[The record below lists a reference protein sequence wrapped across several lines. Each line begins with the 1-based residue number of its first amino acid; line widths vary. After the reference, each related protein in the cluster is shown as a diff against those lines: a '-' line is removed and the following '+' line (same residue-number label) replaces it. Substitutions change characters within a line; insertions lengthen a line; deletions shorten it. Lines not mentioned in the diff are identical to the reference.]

1 MPGTYPA
8 GPADLHADVV
18 GVELTIDG
26 MLVVADRVD
35 LAEFTAL
42 GIRANIGDEDLRALV
57 WDQVRRDL
65 IGQGVLDGQG
75 YPDPAVAQMIDAL
88 GRAERTLECRWFRR
102 ADATMIR
109 FVLCRRGECQV
120 IAVRDGDLV
129 VLQRFAPQVAL
140 ADMVTS
146 VLGPAEPAEVE
157 PLTGLAAELA
167 ECTTAAQ
174 LAAHGVGAASARRYA
189 EITGDPVGWV
199 EITATQRH
207 PGGTSTAAGVA
218 AGVLDSAWGR
228 VVSLPRRV
236 GGELY
241 GSFLPGSTENLQRAL
256 DGLLG
261 FLPAGGWLDHL
272 DNASHK

>member
-8 GPADLHADVV
+8 PGDLHADVV

-26 MLVVADRVD
+26 VLVVADRLD

-42 GIRANIGDEDLRALV
+42 GIRANIADEDVRALV

-65 IGQGVLDGQG
+65 TGQGVLDGQG
-75 YPDPAVAQMIDAL
+75 YPNPAVAQMVDTL
-88 GRAERTLECRWFRR
+88 GRAARTLECRWFRH
-102 ADATMIR
+102 ADATMVR
-109 FVLCRRGECQV
+109 FVLCRRDECHV
-120 IAVRDGDLV
+120 IAVRNGDLV

-140 ADMVTS
+140 ADMVTT

-189 EITGDPVGWV
+189 EITGNPVGWV

-207 PGGTSTAAGVA
+207 PGGTTTGAGVA

>member
-8 GPADLHADVV
+8 PGDLHADVV

-26 MLVVADRVD
+26 VLVVADRLD

-42 GIRANIGDEDLRALV
+42 GIRANIADEDVRALV

-65 IGQGVLDGQG
+65 TGQGVLDGQG
-75 YPDPAVAQMIDAL
+75 YPNPAVAQMVDTL
-88 GRAERTLECRWFRR
+88 GRAERTLECRWFRH
-102 ADATMIR
+102 ADATMVR
-109 FVLCRRGECQV
+109 FVLCRRDECHV
-120 IAVRDGDLV
+120 IAVRNGDLV

-140 ADMVTS
+140 ADMVTT

-189 EITGDPVGWV
+189 EITGNPVGWV

-207 PGGTSTAAGVA
+207 PGGTTTGADVA

-256 DGLLG
+256 DGLLE
-261 FLPAGGWLDHL
+261 FLPAGGWLDHP

>member
-26 MLVVADRVD
+26 VLVVADRLD

-42 GIRANIGDEDLRALV
+42 GIRANIGDEDVRALV

-65 IGQGVLDGQG
+65 TSQGVLDSQG
-75 YPDPAVAQMIDAL
+75 YPDPAVALMVDTL

-109 FVLCRRGECQV
+109 FVLCRRGEFHV
-120 IAVRDGDLV
+120 IAVRDRDLV

-140 ADMVTS
+140 ADMVTT

-189 EITGDPVGWV
+189 EITGNPVGWV

-241 GSFLPGSTENLQRAL
+241 GSFLPGSTENLQRAV
-256 DGLLG
+256 DSLLEL
-261 FLPAGGWLDHL
+261 LPAGGWLDHP
-272 DNASHK
+272 DNARHD